1 MTFATGLLENFIA
14 EKKGMTE
21 TLKGINA
28 GLAFFLEL
36 AMLTALSY
44 WGFSGDKSVS
54 IKWMLGIGV
63 PLLTVVVW
71 GMFLAP
77 RSVYRLSSISGNLLS
92 LLLFLLAATALF
104 YTRHPVLAIVFAST
118 AIVNRALILIWRQ
131 W

>member
-1 MTFATGLLENFIA
+1 MEN
-14 EKKGMTE
+14 GRTE

-36 AMLTALSY
+36 AMLAAFGY

-54 IKWMLGIGV
+54 LKWMLGSGL
-63 PLLTVVVW
+63 PLLTAVVW

-77 RSVYRLSSISGNLLS
+77 RAVYRLNSISGNLLS
-92 LLLFLLAATALF
+92 LILFLLAATALF
-104 YTRHPVLAIVFAST
+104 YTQHPVLAIAFAST
-118 AIVNRALILIWRQ
+118 AIVNRALIVIWRQ